1 MLYRIEA
8 DPSLCPP
15 EGAGSIIYLVSSVD
29 RIAEL
34 GLSYVFSDGHGL
46 QAITKWYED
55 PERLDT
61 LDWVAITASF
71 WRPADDPD
79 FARRKQAEL
88 LVHHSLPLGALLG
101 FACRD
106 RTAKAEVTR
115 RLAGYPAA
123 GLPVRV
129 RPHWYYDL

>member
-71 WRPADDPD
+71 WRPADDP
-79 FARRKQAEL
+79 
-88 LVHHSLPLGALLG
+88 V
-101 FACRD
+101 
-106 RTAKAEVTR
+106 
-115 RLAGYPAA
+115 
-123 GLPVRV
+123 
-129 RPHWYYDL
+129 